1 MLHQELKKYQNLDRL
16 LDQFINKLIHEEG
29 FELKDPTDFF
39 FLKKLADIQL
49 EAKGT
54 VIHIDDAINAN
65 R

>member
-1 MLHQELKKYQNLDRL
+1 MLMHDLKKYQNLDRL

-29 FELKDPTDFF
+29 FELKDPVDFEY
-39 FLKKLADIQL
+39 LKKLADIQL
-49 EAKGT
+49 EVKGT